1 VTHGTCDIHGRH
13 GIVGAVLTSLPV
25 GDVHTYVYYFSVVLC
40 VVCCVLC
47 VVSCVLCVVCCVLC
61 VVCCVVCCVLC
72 VVCCVLCVVCCVL

>member
-40 VVCCVLC
+40 VVCCVL
-47 VVSCVLCVVCCVLC
+47 
-61 VVCCVVCCVLC
+61 
-72 VVCCVLCVVCCVL
+72 